1 MEEIPACVT
10 GDLFLRFEVLRGETE
25 RTCHEIARSL
35 ARNYERRNGFA
46 ANIRSSV
53 SFALHLA
60 LKKRQIGK
68 LERSTGK

>member
-1 MEEIPACVT
+1 M
-10 GDLFLRFEVLRGETE
+10 GETE

-68 LERSTGK
+68 LERCNRLDNFLSTGK